1 MYAEVVVNLLNRK
14 LDRVFHYS
22 IPSALEKRL
31 REGMQVLVPFGP
43 QTVDGYVVGLTET
56 AEVEKTRDILEIV
69 EEEPV
74 FSREMLAL
82 ARWMSKT
89 YLCTMV
95 DALHVVMPP
104 GLKLRSKKFLSLNN
118 PDADLKNLI
127 FAQIMTGADTELK
140 DKVAAVLD
148 LLSVRGKAEI
158 KSLEQ
163 QYGKKPVEYLARILK
178 ENGWGEVRTKF
189 AAKARKKKVKRV
201 LLTENSRDDTEELI
215 RHLAVKAPKQAEVL
229 TILASDSP
237 VTLPE
242 LKDMGC
248 SPAAVQ
254 ALLEKG
260 LIKIEEI
267 EDIRDPFQECRP
279 VEYEPPKQLTSEQA
293 EVLAD
298 ISCSIER
305 GISDV
310 FLLHGATGSGKTEV
324 YQQAI
329 DKALTM
335 GQQAIFL
342 VPEIALTPQMVQRV
356 RGRFGE
362 KVAVLHSALSLGERF
377 DQWRQIKD
385 GVIQVVVGARSA
397 VFAPVP
403 KLGLIIVDE
412 EHEST
417 YKQEE
422 NPKYH
427 AREVAIYRSR
437 MAGCPVILGSATPSV
452 ESYYLAREGK
462 YKLKTMPNRIGNR
475 PMPEVHIVDLRREME
490 QGNRSIFSSR
500 LQEEIATALQK
511 EEQIILFLNRRG
523 YSTFVVC
530 RDCGFVVKCRYCN
543 ISLTYHAHGEKMI
556 CHYCGYKATVP
567 QVCPA
572 CRSKHIRYF
581 GLGTQRVEDEI
592 KKLFP
597 QARVLRMD
605 VDTTSRKG
613 AHEKILTGF
622 ASGKADILIGT
633 QMIAK
638 GLDFRNVTLVGVISA
653 DTSLNLPDFR
663 AAERTFQLLTQ
674 VAGRAGRAGAPGK
687 VIVQTYA
694 PAHYSVRTAQKHDF
708 PGFYG
713 IEIET
718 RREMEYP
725 PFSRLLRIV
734 ISGFDEN
741 KVIRAAHILAENV
754 QAQLRGVEE
763 RLEQPLLGPAPAPL
777 TKLRNKYRWQLCI
790 KAKNRKV
797 FGPLVDSALYKSGL
811 REQFNDLKFNV
822 EIDPQSLL

>member
-56 AEVEKTRDILEIV
+56 AEVEKTRDVLEIV

-118 PDADLKNLI
+118 PDADLKNKI
-127 FAQIMTGADTELK
+127 FAKIMTGADTELK
-140 DKVAAVLD
+140 DKVAAVLE

-178 ENGWGEVRTKF
+178 ENGWGEVNTRF
-189 AAKARKKKVKRV
+189 AAKARKKKVKQV
-201 LLTENSRDDTEELI
+201 MLPENERDDIEELI
-215 RHLAVKAPKQAEVL
+215 HNLALKAPKQAEVL
-229 TILASDSP
+229 KILASDSP

-242 LKDMGC
+242 LKEMGC
-248 SPAAVQ
+248 SPTAVH
-254 ALLEKG
+254 ALQEKG

-305 GISDV
+305 GTSDV

-324 YQQAI
+324 YLQAI
-329 DKALTM
+329 DKALIM
-335 GQQAIFL
+335 GKQAIFL

-377 DQWRQIKD
+377 DQWRQIKE
-385 GVIQVVVGARSA
+385 GAVQVVVGARSA

-500 LQEEIATALQK
+500 LQEEIAAVLQK
-511 EEQIILFLNRRG
+511 KEQIILFLNRRG

-556 CHYCGYKATVP
+556 CHYCGYKAKVP
-567 QVCPA
+567 QVCPV

-613 AHEKILTGF
+613 AHEKILTDF
-622 ASGKADILIGT
+622 AAGKADILIGT

-638 GLDFRNVTLVGVISA
+638 GLDFPKVTLVGVISA